1 MLLQVLCRRRAG
13 LRQNHSQ
20 CFRRNGTRRRSRSRT
35 PRGKAQ
41 QTRTL
46 QRRAVNQL
54 SSPSQGKRLC
64 GKFCKNRS
72 SRTPL
77 SRSNFCDDDVR
88 LPHHGGWR
96 RQQKVFGK
104 FSRSTMINALIIGLV
119 SGVVFCAG
127 SGTIA
132 LLLLC
137 PLFAL
142 LGACAVVAATK
153 SSRN

>member
-1 MLLQVLCRRRAG
+1 MWQILQEPFESHTTLAALIFATMMSGYLTMVAG
-13 LRQNHSQ
+13 V
-20 CFRRNGTRRRSRSRT
+20 
-35 PRGKAQ
+35 
-41 QTRTL
+41 
-46 QRRAVNQL
+46 VN
-54 SSPSQGKRLC
+54 K
-64 GKFCKNRS
+64 
-72 SRTPL
+72 
-77 SRSNFCDDDVR
+77 
-88 LPHHGGWR
+88 
-96 RQQKVFGK
+96 KVFGK

-153 SSRN
+153 IVSKLTAKDD